1 MTKKFNEELAENY
14 SKLYN
19 INMIGLRFFTILE
32 VGQARYVC
40 YQILNQF
47 F

>member
-32 VGQARYVC
+32 SGAGQIC
-40 YQILNQF
+40 LLPNS
-47 F
+47 